1 MQAAAKVPGVATASG
16 IQFAD
21 AKIGNGGI
29 DTVNGVDPATF
40 SNVYRF
46 DWLKGG
52 SNTLLHNL
60 TSKQALIEEQFAKS
74 HDLEP
79 GNTFNITSID
89 GNKLHLTVAGEYK
102 DPSLMTGLIIPAQT
116 LTTFSPGSKDPG
128 IVLVSFD
135 NRARRAHRR
144 SSRSG
149 RR

>member
-1 MQAAAKVPGVATASG
+1 M
-16 IQFAD
+16 
-21 AKIGNGGI
+21 
-29 DTVNGVDPATF
+29 NGVDPATF

-46 DWLKGG
+46 DWLNGG

-60 TSKQALIEEQFAKS
+60 ASKQALIEEQFAKS

-79 GNTFNITSID
+79 GSTFNITSID

-102 DPSLMTGLIIPAQT
+102 DPNLMTGLIIPAQT

-135 NRARRAHRR
+135 NTPGGRAGGAVDPAGAEVIPRAPRCRRTPSTRRAPRT
-144 SSRSG
+144 S
-149 RR
+149 